1 MSGLSSVCLQR
12 CCWLYRLLYQV
23 KPEPGA
29 GHQPRPPGVRGRG
42 EGGGGGHGV
51 GPHGRPLLGP
61 GRGLLGTQ
69 ALGWHGVTWC
79 TVHFTV
85 GYSYSTYYITSKN
98 NRP

>member
-1 MSGLSSVCLQR
+1 MFV
-12 CCWLYRLLYQV
+12 LYRLLYQV

-42 EGGGGGHGV
+42 EGGGGGHRV

-69 ALGWHGVTWC
+69 ALGWHGI
-79 TVHFTV
+79 TV
-85 GYSYSTYYITSKN
+85 YSIKLFNILYYF
-98 NRP
+98 